1 MTGVSCVAIMGRQWT
16 VYCYIVERLI
26 GCGVWC
32 LDLSG
37 FLGSCQDRLPILY
50 LVGGT
55 GLESICL
62 ALEFSPFMLDVV
74 SLEGAK

>member
-1 MTGVSCVAIMGRQWT
+1 M
-16 VYCYIVERLI
+16 ERFI

-32 LDLSG
+32 LDLLG
-37 FLGSCQDRLPILY
+37 FLGSCQDQLWILCS
-50 LVGGT
+50 VGGI

-62 ALEFSPFMLDVV
+62 ALEFSSIMLDVV